1 MNNQTEQ
8 LEETLAEALA
18 TSTGAFLVLHNDDV
32 NTFDFVIEC
41 LVAICKHDKLQ
52 AEQCA
57 LLVHYTGKAVV
68 KTGDFEQ
75 LLPMK
80 TALTD
85 CGLSATLEFEK
96 EKK

>member
-1 MNNQTEQ
+1 MMYHSEQ
-8 LEETLAEALA
+8 LEESVAEVVA
-18 TSTGAFLVLHNDDV
+18 TSTAAFLVLHNDDV

-41 LVAICKHDKLQ
+41 LVAICKHDTLQ

-85 CGLSATLEFEK
+85 RGLSATLEFEK

>member
-1 MNNQTEQ
+1 MINHSEQ
-8 LEETLAEALA
+8 IQETLDTLLVD
-18 TSTGAFLVLHNDDV
+18 STAAFLVLHNDDV
-32 NTFDFVIEC
+32 NTFDFVIQC
-41 LVAICKHDKLQ
+41 LVNICKHDELQ

-68 KTGDFEQ
+68 KTGDIEK

-85 CGLSATLEFEK
+85 RGLSATLEFEK

>member
-1 MNNQTEQ
+1 MYHSEQ
-8 LEETLAEALA
+8 LEESVAEVVA
-18 TSTGAFLVLHNDDV
+18 TSTAAFLVLHNDDV

-41 LVAICKHDKLQ
+41 LVTICKHDTLQ

-85 CGLSATLEFEK
+85 RGLSATLEFEK

>member
-1 MNNQTEQ
+1 MINHAEQ
-8 LEETLAEALA
+8 IQETLQVLL
-18 TSTGAFLVLHNDDV
+18 TDSTAAYLVLHNDDV
-32 NTFDFVIEC
+32 NTFDFVIQC
-41 LVAICKHDKLQ
+41 LVSICKHDELQ

-68 KTGDFEQ
+68 KTGELEV

-85 CGLSATLEFEK
+85 RGLSATLEFEK